1 MNNGN
6 FIERIYTRYCKFD
19 SLLMVKLKDARDE
32 YGFNKVWASDGRIM
46 VMEEG
51 STKLEVI
58 YGKLLNQ

>member
-32 YGFNKVWASDGRIM
+32 YEFNKIWTSYGRNIAR
-46 VMEEG
+46 EQR
-51 STKLEVI
+51 STKPRVI
-58 YGKLLNQ
+58 YG

>member
-32 YGFNKVWASDGRIM
+32 YEFNKIWTSDGRNIAR
-46 VMEEG
+46 EQR
-51 STKLEVI
+51 SAKPRVI
-58 YGKLLNQ
+58 YG

>member
-32 YGFNKVWASDGRIM
+32 YEFNKIWTYDGRNIAR
-46 VMEEG
+46 EQR
-51 STKLEVI
+51 STKPRVI
-58 YGKLLNQ
+58 YG